1 MTRIFDALK
10 KAQASLT
17 PPAHPPLAPPAP
29 APAFARES
37 STRAP
42 ERRVDPLPD
51 LRQRIVPLDLKIDL
65 PEEVVRE
72 MTSLRVNLEAT
83 LSERAPRVIIFLS
96 AQGGEGTSTV
106 AAQFAISLAKDTR
119 LRTLLVD
126 AHVRRSAPWLRSA
139 GSVHPLRTAA
149 GDGERARQLDVLPL
163 SEAQLQAG
171 ALSPSEMRATVDAA
185 APGYDWIVLDGA
197 PVLEAPDAAPLAAI
211 ADGVLVVVHAGR
223 TKRPVLARSV
233 EVLRKSG
240 GRVLGSVLNRRRL
253 EIPEFIYRRI

>member
-10 KAQASLT
+10 KAQASLA
-17 PPAHPPLAPPAP
+17 PPAPAAP
-29 APAFARES
+29 APAFAGHSRES
-37 STRAP
+37 AVRAP

-51 LRQRIVPLDLKIDL
+51 LRQRIVALDLKIDL

-106 AAQFAISLAKDTR
+106 AAQFAISLAKDAR

-126 AHVRRSAPWLRSA
+126 AHVRRSAPWLRAA
-139 GSVHPLRTAA
+139 GSVHPLRAA
-149 GDGERARQLDVLPL
+149 ATNEADRARQLDVLPL

-171 ALSPSEMRATVDAA
+171 VLSQSEMRATLEAA

-197 PVLEAPDAAPLAAI
+197 PVLEAPDAAPLAAT
-211 ADGVLVVVHAGR
+211 ADGILVVVHAGR